1 MDSQRR
7 SLSKR
12 AAAIAAAL
20 SLVCTTVI
28 ADQHENKYKHKRKR
42 GPETFS
48 ASARIQTAAFLAT
61 AYIRIHLDA
70 YTPARDQ
77 RTMIDALRTG
87 GYDAFLI
94 ALRQAPA
101 VGYVEIRDERWTV
114 RWASQQPTLAGRR
127 IVVATDQ
134 PVTFVGAGAP
144 GIGDAK
150 PRDRY
155 GLALVELQMD
165 DIGMGEGTMTAAAR
179 IAPGVD
185 GQGIR
190 VDQYADQ
197 PIQLK
202 SVIKVI
208 P

>member
-7 SLSKR
+7 SRSKR

-20 SLVCTTVI
+20 SLVFATAS
-28 ADQHENKYKHKRKR
+28 ADQSKYQHKRKR

-48 ASARIQTAAFLAT
+48 ATARIQTAAFLAT
-61 AYIRIHLDA
+61 AYIRVRLDG

-77 RTMIDALRTG
+77 QTMVAALTTG

-94 ALRQAPA
+94 ALRQARA

-114 RWASQQPTLAGRR
+114 RWASQQPTLGGRR
-127 IVVATDQ
+127 IVVATDR
-134 PVTFVGAGAP
+134 PVAFVGAGAP
-144 GIGDAK
+144 GRGDAK
-150 PRDRY
+150 PQDGY
-155 GLALVELQMD
+155 GLALIELQMD
-165 DIGMGEGTMTAAAR
+165 DIGMGEGTMAPAAR
-179 IAPGVD
+179 IASSVD
-185 GQGIR
+185 GKGIR

>member
-7 SLSKR
+7 SLSTR
-12 AAAIAAAL
+12 GGAIAAAL
-20 SLVCTTVI
+20 SLVFATAS
-28 ADQHENKYKHKRKR
+28 ADQDKYKHKRKR

-48 ASARIQTAAFLAT
+48 ATARIQTAAFLAT
-61 AYIRIHLDA
+61 AYIRIHLDG

-77 RTMIDALRTG
+77 QTMIDALKTG
-87 GYDAFLI
+87 GYDTFLI

-127 IVVATDQ
+127 IVIATDH
-134 PVTFVGAGAP
+134 PVAFLGAGAP

-150 PRDRY
+150 PRGEY
-155 GLALVELQMD
+155 GLALVELLMD
-165 DIGMGEGTMTAAAR
+165 DIGMGEGTMVPAAR
-179 IAPGVD
+179 IASSVD
-185 GQGIR
+185 GKGIR